1 MPRKSTKKND
11 NVIVP
16 QVDMLSEYSNN
27 MRDIKPITD
36 SQIEAYEQWDRG
48 RNLILS
54 GAAGSGKTFIALYL
68 ALQELIKNRKKRL
81 VILRS
86 VVPTRDIG
94 FLPGTQEEKEAA
106 YLTPYIGVISEIFK
120 NNPTLFTSFLK
131 NGTIE
136 FLTTSYIR
144 GITLKDAI
152 VVVDEFQ
159 NCNFHELDSII
170 TRIGKGS
177 RVIFSGDYYQSDFT
191 NRKEKEGIGEFLKII
206 ESLKHFKKIEFTWK
220 DCVRS
225 GMVRDYLMTK
235 EKMIEDNAINIP
247 K

>member
-1 MPRKSTKKND
+1 VPRKSTKKND
-11 NVIVP
+11 NIIVP

-36 SQIEAYEQWDRG
+36 SQIEAYEQWEKG

-206 ESLKHFKKIEFTWK
+206 ESLKHFKKVEFTWK